1 MLHFPRLA
9 CTITNDYGEKLVFS
23 FMLKKNKKG
32 GELNYSPAKVKV
44 ITEGA
49 EVYCERRGNGPLLL
63 LIAGAMEDA
72 GFYSSAADI
81 LAEKFTVV
89 SYDRRCNSRS
99 SGNRDADMIVAQ
111 QAHDAASIIK
121 AMGFDKAIVVGRSG
135 GAIIGLELAAIR
147 PELIDFLIVH
157 EAPVIELLPE
167 PKAQRWRTFVDEIY
181 AKSQRE
187 GSQAAQTEFM
197 ASLVNVPDT
206 PYPPDLNERI
216 SGNVDFFFKHE
227 FKAIY
232 KYLPNIESI
241 RNHNVKMV
249 TGTGRDSD
257 DAYYVQATKTLATK
271 LGCENVEFPGHHDV
285 SFWMPEE
292 FANAILSTL
301 KRHGYGS

>member
-1 MLHFPRLA
+1 MSA
-9 CTITNDYGEKLVFS
+9 QTIE
-23 FMLKKNKKG
+23 
-32 GELNYSPAKVKV
+32 KV

-49 EVYCERRGNGPLLL
+49 EIYCERRGTGPLLVL
-63 LIAGAMEDA
+63 LIHGAMEDA

-99 SGNRDADMIVAQ
+99 SGNRDVDMTVSQ
-111 QAHDAASIIK
+111 QARDAVSIIK

-135 GAIIGLELAAIR
+135 GAVIGLELAATR

-157 EAPVIELLPE
+157 EAPVIELLPG

-187 GSQAAQTEFM
+187 GWQTAQTEFM
-197 ASLVNVPDT
+197 SSLINVPDK
-206 PYPPDLNERI
+206 PYPPDLNERL
-216 SGNVDFFFKHE
+216 SDNVDFFFKHE
-227 FKAIY
+227 FKAFY
-232 KYLPNIESI
+232 QYQPNIESI
-241 RNHNVKMV
+241 RNHDVKMI

-257 DAYYVQATKTLATK
+257 DAYYVQTTRALSAR

-292 FANAILSTL
+292 FANAIMSTL
-301 KRHGYGS
+301 KRHRDSS

>member
-1 MLHFPRLA
+1 MSAP
-9 CTITNDYGEKLVFS
+9 TKE
-23 FMLKKNKKG
+23 
-32 GELNYSPAKVKV
+32 KV

-49 EVYCERRGNGPLLL
+49 EIYCERRGNGPLML
-63 LIAGAMEDA
+63 LIHGGMEDA

-99 SGNRDADMIVAQ
+99 SGDRSADMTVAQ
-111 QAHDAASIIK
+111 QARDTASIIK
-121 AMGFDKAIVVGRSG
+121 AMGVDKAIVVGRSG
-135 GAIIGLELAAIR
+135 GAVIGLELAAAR
-147 PELIDFLIVH
+147 PEIIDFLIVH

-181 AKSQRE
+181 VKNQRE
-187 GSQAAQTEFM
+187 GSQAAQIEFM
-197 ASLVNVPDT
+197 ASLINVPDT

-216 SGNVDFFFKHE
+216 SDNVDFLFRHE
-227 FKAIY
+227 FKAFF

-249 TGTGRDSD
+249 TATGRDSD
-257 DAYYVQATKTLATK
+257 DAYYVQAARALGAK

-292 FANAILSTL
+292 FASAVLSTL
-301 KRHGYGS
+301 KQYGYSK

>member
-1 MLHFPRLA
+1 MSVL
-9 CTITNDYGEKLVFS
+9 TKE
-23 FMLKKNKKG
+23 
-32 GELNYSPAKVKV
+32 KV

-49 EVYCERRGNGPLLL
+49 EIYCERRGNGPPLLL
-63 LIAGAMEDA
+63 LIHGAMEDA

-99 SGNRDADMIVAQ
+99 SGNRNVDMTVAQ
-111 QAHDAASIIK
+111 QARDAASIIK
-121 AMGFDKAIVVGRSG
+121 AMGVDKAIVVGRSG
-135 GAIIGLELAAIR
+135 GAVIGLELAATR

-181 AKSQRE
+181 VKNQRE

-197 ASLVNVPDT
+197 ASLINVPDT
-206 PYPPDLNERI
+206 PYPPDLNERL
-216 SGNVDFFFKHE
+216 SANVDFFFKHE
-227 FKAIY
+227 FKAFY
-232 KYLPNIESI
+232 KYQPNIESI

-249 TGTGRDSD
+249 TATGRDSD
-257 DAYYVQATKTLATK
+257 DAYYLQATKALAAK

-292 FANAILSTL
+292 FANAIQSTL
-301 KRHGYGS
+301 KQYGYSK